1 MSIPLGFASK
11 GGTRV
16 CRFNKS
22 LYGLRQATRQWFAN
36 FSIALLDFGFT
47 QSKANYSLFTRSI
60 GSSFIMILVYVDDII
75 VLENDI
81 SFITALKTFLPGKFT
96 LKTSIFSS
104 SFLALR

>member
-22 LYGLRQATRQWFAN
+22 FYGLRQATRQWFAN

-47 QSKANYSLFTRSI
+47 QSKANYSLFTPI
-60 GSSFIMILVYVDDII
+60 GSSFIMIFVYVDDII

-96 LKTSIFSS
+96 LKTSVFSS